1 MKHPGARRRPGRERA
16 VACSAASAFAAGW
29 VLTAVS
35 ELITTQ
41 SFADAAALLFGF
53 TPRAVATAA
62 FLGLIICTLGFLCR
76 SIFAGG
82 LIVTLFVAGLSFANY
97 YKMLITS
104 TPLYVQDIRLV
115 TQVGGIMELNEASMK
130 FSGESAAAVV
140 IMLLVL
146 VGLFFVS
153 RRFRPR
159 LREGLISGLI
169 SAILFASLFCVPAS
183 VESWFYGPAGSGQ
196 AAAQD
201 TQIVHNS
208 RCGVLLGLWR
218 SVVLGGEEEL
228 IPEPDE
234 EELMLMN
241 AQSWIEELPDTEK
254 DEQPNVIFVLGES
267 FFDVTELPGVS
278 YAEDPVA
285 DFHRICSEGVSG
297 KFYTHTLGYGTEN
310 IELEI
315 MTGINTRFFSWD
327 DMIYGWEQEKLL
339 TYPSLPQLFSDAGYY
354 TAYLH
359 TFNDGIY
366 NRTALYTALGF
377 QDMYFSGDFAAID
390 PEAAAAPDYWGYMY
404 GKIAGEFYSDDYLAD
419 VTAEL
424 FDQKAGEGPVF
435 LWAVT
440 MENHTPYTADKFSS
454 YDFPFES
461 DLGDEA
467 VGVLNAVTQG
477 VADCSEALGKLV
489 DHLAAQDEPVIV
501 VFFGDHRPGT
511 PLESGAT
518 VYSEL
523 GMCPED
529 VADWE
534 LEDYA
539 ELYSTDY
546 VIWSNDP
553 SLLPAEPGSRMN
565 TSSTLLGVE
574 ALQMAG
580 MDLDEYWSMCA
591 VVDTVS
597 DGWTWNF
604 FVPQDGE
611 PCFSPFAGL
620 DEEGLDII
628 QAMRVFMNS
637 TFYGTDGPD
646 FRDIFAGTERDTDTK

>member
-183 VESWFYGPAGSGQ
+183 VESWFYGPVGSGQ

-218 SVVLGGEEEL
+218 SVVLGGEEL

>member
-41 SFADAAALLFGF
+41 SFADAAALLFGS

-62 FLGLIICTLGFLCR
+62 FLGLVICTLGFLCR

-82 LIVTLFVAGLSFANY
+82 LVVTLSVAGLSFANY

-146 VGLFFVS
+146 VGLFFAS

-183 VESWFYGPAGSGQ
+183 VESWFYGPVGSGQ

-241 AQSWIEELPDTEK
+241 AQSWIEELPDTDK

-489 DHLAAQDEPVIV
+489 DYLAAQDEPVIV

-574 ALQMAG
+574 ALQLAG

>member
-62 FLGLIICTLGFLCR
+62 FLGLVICTLGFLCR

-82 LIVTLFVAGLSFANY
+82 LIVTLSVAGLSFANY

-404 GKIAGEFYSDDYLAD
+404 GKIAGEFNSDDYLAD

>member
-82 LIVTLFVAGLSFANY
+82 LIVTLSVAGLSFANY

>member
-41 SFADAAALLFGF
+41 SFADAAALLFSF

-241 AQSWIEELPDTEK
+241 AQSWIEELLDTDK

-390 PEAAAAPDYWGYMY
+390 PEAAAAPDYWSYMY

-574 ALQMAG
+574 ALQLAG
-580 MDLDEYWSMCA
+580 IDLDEYWSMCA

-611 PCFSPFAGL
+611 PCFSPYVGL
-620 DEEGLDII
+620 DEKGMDII
-628 QAMRVFMNS
+628 KAMRVFMNS

>member
-41 SFADAAALLFGF
+41 SFADAAVLLFGF

-62 FLGLIICTLGFLCR
+62 FLGLVICTLGFLCR

-82 LIVTLFVAGLSFANY
+82 LIVTLSVAGLSFANY

-183 VESWFYGPAGSGQ
+183 VESWFYGPVGSGQ

-285 DFHRICSEGVSG
+285 DFHRICCEGLSG

-390 PEAAAAPDYWGYMY
+390 PEAAAAPDYWSYMY

-518 VYSEL
+518 VCSEL

-611 PCFSPFAGL
+611 PCFSPYVGL
-620 DEEGLDII
+620 DEKGMDII

>member
-82 LIVTLFVAGLSFANY
+82 LIVTLSVAGLSFANY

-241 AQSWIEELPDTEK
+241 AQSWIEELPDTDK

-518 VYSEL
+518 VCSEL

-574 ALQMAG
+574 ALQLAG

-611 PCFSPFAGL
+611 PCFSPYVGL
-620 DEEGLDII
+620 DEKGMDII
-628 QAMRVFMNS
+628 KAMRVFMNS
-637 TFYGTDGPD
+637 TFYGSDGPD

>member
-183 VESWFYGPAGSGQ
+183 VESWFYGPVGSGQ

-297 KFYTHTLGYGTEN
+297 KFYTHTLGYGAEN

-574 ALQMAG
+574 ALQLAG
-580 MDLDEYWSMCA
+580 IDLDEYWSMCA

-646 FRDIFAGTERDTDTK
+646 FRDIFAGTERDTDTT

>member
-183 VESWFYGPAGSGQ
+183 VESWFYGPVGSGQ

-218 SVVLGGEEEL
+218 SVVLGGEEL

-574 ALQMAG
+574 ALQLAG
-580 MDLDEYWSMCA
+580 IDLDEYWSMCA

>member
-62 FLGLIICTLGFLCR
+62 FLGLVICTLGFLCR

-82 LIVTLFVAGLSFANY
+82 LVVTLSVAGLSFANY

-130 FSGESAAAVV
+130 FSGESAAAVAV
-140 IMLLVL
+140 MPLVL
-146 VGLFFVS
+146 VGLFFAS

-159 LREGLISGLI
+159 LREGLISGLV

-218 SVVLGGEEEL
+218 SVVLGGEEL

-574 ALQMAG
+574 ALQLAG

-611 PCFSPFAGL
+611 PCFSPYVGL
-620 DEEGLDII
+620 DEKGMDII
-628 QAMRVFMNS
+628 KAMRVFMNS
-637 TFYGTDGPD
+637 TFYGSDGPD

>member
-62 FLGLIICTLGFLCR
+62 FLGLVICTLGFLCR

-82 LIVTLFVAGLSFANY
+82 LIVTLSVAGLSFANY

-130 FSGESAAAVV
+130 FSGESAAAVAV
-140 IMLLVL
+140 MLLVL

-159 LREGLISGLI
+159 LREGLISGLV

-241 AQSWIEELPDTEK
+241 AQSWIEELPDTDK

-574 ALQMAG
+574 ALQLAG
-580 MDLDEYWSMCA
+580 IDLDEYWSMCA

>member
-523 GMCPED
+523 GMCPAN

-646 FRDIFAGTERDTDTK
+646 FRDIFAGTERDTETK

>member
-62 FLGLIICTLGFLCR
+62 FLGLVICTLGFLCR

-82 LIVTLFVAGLSFANY
+82 LIVTLSVAGLSFANY

-574 ALQMAG
+574 ALQLAG
-580 MDLDEYWSMCA
+580 IDLDEYWSMCA

-611 PCFSPFAGL
+611 PCFSPYVGL
-620 DEEGLDII
+620 DEKGMDII
-628 QAMRVFMNS
+628 KAMRVFMNS

>member
-62 FLGLIICTLGFLCR
+62 FLGLVICTLGFLCR

-82 LIVTLFVAGLSFANY
+82 LVVTLSVAGLSFANY

-130 FSGESAAAVV
+130 FSGESAAAVAV
-140 IMLLVL
+140 MLLVL

-159 LREGLISGLI
+159 LGAGLISGLI

-183 VESWFYGPAGSGQ
+183 VESWFYGPVGSGQ

-241 AQSWIEELPDTEK
+241 AQSWIEDLPDTEK

-574 ALQMAG
+574 ALQLAG

-611 PCFSPFAGL
+611 PCFSPYVGL
-620 DEEGLDII
+620 DEKGMDII
-628 QAMRVFMNS
+628 KAMRVFMNS
-637 TFYGTDGPD
+637 TFYGSDGPD

>member
-62 FLGLIICTLGFLCR
+62 FLGLVICTLGFLCR

-82 LIVTLFVAGLSFANY
+82 LVVTLSVAGLSFANY

-130 FSGESAAAVV
+130 FSGESAAAVAV
-140 IMLLVL
+140 MLLVL
-146 VGLFFVS
+146 VGLFFAS

-159 LREGLISGLI
+159 LREGLISGLV

-611 PCFSPFAGL
+611 PCFSPYVGL
-620 DEEGLDII
+620 DEKGMDII
-628 QAMRVFMNS
+628 KAMRVFMNS
-637 TFYGTDGPD
+637 TFYGSDGPD

>member
-62 FLGLIICTLGFLCR
+62 FLGLVICTLGFLCR

-82 LIVTLFVAGLSFANY
+82 LIVTLSVAGLSFANY

-130 FSGESAAAVV
+130 FSGESAAAVAV
-140 IMLLVL
+140 MLLVL
-146 VGLFFVS
+146 VGLFFAS

-159 LREGLISGLI
+159 LREGLISGLV

-183 VESWFYGPAGSGQ
+183 VESWFYGPVGSGQ

-218 SVVLGGEEEL
+218 SVVLGGEESF

-241 AQSWIEELPDTEK
+241 AQSWIEDLPDTDK

>member
-62 FLGLIICTLGFLCR
+62 FLGLVICTLGFLCR

-82 LIVTLFVAGLSFANY
+82 LIVTLSVAGLSFANY

-130 FSGESAAAVV
+130 FSGESAAAVAV
-140 IMLLVL
+140 MLLVL

-159 LREGLISGLI
+159 LREGLISGLV

-241 AQSWIEELPDTEK
+241 AQSWIEELPDTDK

>member
-62 FLGLIICTLGFLCR
+62 FLGLVICTLGFLCR

-82 LIVTLFVAGLSFANY
+82 LIVTLSVAGLSFANY

-241 AQSWIEELPDTEK
+241 AQSWIEELPDTDK

-390 PEAAAAPDYWGYMY
+390 PEAAAAPDYWSYMY

-574 ALQMAG
+574 ALQLAG
-580 MDLDEYWSMCA
+580 IDLDEYWSMCA

>member
-62 FLGLIICTLGFLCR
+62 FLGLVICTLGFLCR

-159 LREGLISGLI
+159 LREGLISGLV

-390 PEAAAAPDYWGYMY
+390 QEAAAAPDYWGYMY

>member
-62 FLGLIICTLGFLCR
+62 FLGLVICTLGFLCR

-82 LIVTLFVAGLSFANY
+82 LIVTLSVAGLSFANY

-159 LREGLISGLI
+159 LREGLISGLV

-574 ALQMAG
+574 ALQLAG
-580 MDLDEYWSMCA
+580 IDLDEYWSMCA

>member
-580 MDLDEYWSMCA
+580 IDLDEYWSMCA

-611 PCFSPFAGL
+611 PCFSPYVGL
-620 DEEGLDII
+620 DEKGMDII
-628 QAMRVFMNS
+628 KAMRVFMNS
-637 TFYGTDGPD
+637 TFYGSDGPD

>member
-169 SAILFASLFCVPAS
+169 SAILFASLFCVPSS

-241 AQSWIEELPDTEK
+241 AQSWIEELPDTDK

-574 ALQMAG
+574 ALQLAG

-611 PCFSPFAGL
+611 PCFSPYVGL
-620 DEEGLDII
+620 DEKGMDII
-628 QAMRVFMNS
+628 KAMRVFMNS
-637 TFYGTDGPD
+637 TFYGSDGPD

>member
-62 FLGLIICTLGFLCR
+62 FLGLVICTLGFLCR

-82 LIVTLFVAGLSFANY
+82 LIVTLSVAGLSFANY

-183 VESWFYGPAGSGQ
+183 VESWFYGPVGSGQ

-241 AQSWIEELPDTEK
+241 AQSWIEELPDTDK

-628 QAMRVFMNS
+628 KAMRVFMNS
-637 TFYGTDGPD
+637 TFYGSDGPD

>member
-62 FLGLIICTLGFLCR
+62 FLGLVICTLGFLCQ

-82 LIVTLFVAGLSFANY
+82 LIVTLSVAGLSFANY

-146 VGLFFVS
+146 VGLFFAS

-159 LREGLISGLI
+159 LREGLISGLV

-183 VESWFYGPAGSGQ
+183 VESWFYGPVGSGQ

-241 AQSWIEELPDTEK
+241 AQSWIEELPDTDK

-390 PEAAAAPDYWGYMY
+390 PEAAAAPDYWSYMY

-518 VYSEL
+518 VYSEI

-539 ELYSTDY
+539 ELYATDY

-553 SLLPAEPGSRMN
+553 LLLPAEPGSRMN

>member
-62 FLGLIICTLGFLCR
+62 FLGLVICTLGFLCR

-82 LIVTLFVAGLSFANY
+82 LIVTLSVAGLSFANY

-130 FSGESAAAVV
+130 FSGESAAAVAV
-140 IMLLVL
+140 MLLVL

-159 LREGLISGLI
+159 LGAGLISGLI

-183 VESWFYGPAGSGQ
+183 VESWFYGPVGSGQ

-241 AQSWIEELPDTEK
+241 AQSWIEELPDTDK

-574 ALQMAG
+574 ALQLAG
-580 MDLDEYWSMCA
+580 IDLDEYWSMCA

-611 PCFSPFAGL
+611 PCFSPYVGP
-620 DEEGLDII
+620 DEKGMDII
-628 QAMRVFMNS
+628 KAMRVFMNS
-637 TFYGTDGPD
+637 TFYGSDGPD

>member
-62 FLGLIICTLGFLCR
+62 FLGLVICTLGFLCR

-82 LIVTLFVAGLSFANY
+82 LIVTLSVAGLSFANY

-130 FSGESAAAVV
+130 FSGESAAAVAV
-140 IMLLVL
+140 MLLVL

-159 LREGLISGLI
+159 LREGLISGLV

-218 SVVLGGEEEL
+218 SVVLGGEEL

-523 GMCPED
+523 GMCPAN

-574 ALQMAG
+574 ALQLAG
-580 MDLDEYWSMCA
+580 IDLDEYWSMCA

>member
-62 FLGLIICTLGFLCR
+62 FLGLVICTLGFLCQ

-82 LIVTLFVAGLSFANY
+82 LIVTLSVAGLSFANY

-130 FSGESAAAVV
+130 FSGESAAAVAV
-140 IMLLVL
+140 MLLVL

-424 FDQKAGEGPVF
+424 LDQKAGEGPVF

-440 MENHTPYTADKFSS
+440 MENHTPFTADKFSS

>member
-62 FLGLIICTLGFLCR
+62 FLGLVICTLGFLCR

-82 LIVTLFVAGLSFANY
+82 LIVTLSVAGLSFANY

-159 LREGLISGLI
+159 LREGLISGLV

-241 AQSWIEELPDTEK
+241 AQSWNEELPDTDK

-574 ALQMAG
+574 ALQLAG

-604 FVPQDGE
+604 FVTQDGE
-611 PCFSPFAGL
+611 PCFSPYVGL
-620 DEEGLDII
+620 DEKGMDII
-628 QAMRVFMNS
+628 KAMRVFMNS
-637 TFYGTDGPD
+637 TFYGSDGPD

>member
-218 SVVLGGEEEL
+218 SVVLGGEEL

-518 VYSEL
+518 VCSEL

-553 SLLPAEPGSRMN
+553 SLLPAEPGSRTN

-574 ALQMAG
+574 ALQLAG

-611 PCFSPFAGL
+611 PCFSPYVGL
-620 DEEGLDII
+620 DEKGMDII

>member
-611 PCFSPFAGL
+611 PCFSPYVGL
-620 DEEGLDII
+620 DEKGMDII
-628 QAMRVFMNS
+628 KAMRVFMNS
-637 TFYGTDGPD
+637 TFYGSDGPD

>member
-183 VESWFYGPAGSGQ
+183 VESWFYGPVGSGQ

-218 SVVLGGEEEL
+218 SVVLGGEEL

-241 AQSWIEELPDTEK
+241 ARSWIEELPDTEK

-518 VYSEL
+518 VCSEL

-553 SLLPAEPGSRMN
+553 SLLPAEPGSRTN

-574 ALQMAG
+574 ALQLAG

-611 PCFSPFAGL
+611 PCFSPYVGL
-620 DEEGLDII
+620 DEKGMDII

>member
-62 FLGLIICTLGFLCR
+62 FLGLVICTLGFLCR

-146 VGLFFVS
+146 VGLFFAS

-241 AQSWIEELPDTEK
+241 AQSWIEELPDTDK

>member
-16 VACSAASAFAAGW
+16 VACSAASAFVAGW

-62 FLGLIICTLGFLCR
+62 FLGLVICTLGFLCR

-82 LIVTLFVAGLSFANY
+82 LVVTLSVAGLSFANY

-130 FSGESAAAVV
+130 FSGESAAAVAV
-140 IMLLVL
+140 MLLVL
-146 VGLFFVS
+146 VGLFFAS

-159 LREGLISGLI
+159 LGAGLISGLI

-196 AAAQD
+196 EAAQD

-574 ALQMAG
+574 ALQLAG

-611 PCFSPFAGL
+611 PCFSPYVGL
-620 DEEGLDII
+620 DEKGMDII
-628 QAMRVFMNS
+628 KAMRVFMNS
-637 TFYGTDGPD
+637 TFYGSDGPD

>member
-130 FSGESAAAVV
+130 FSGESAAAVAV
-140 IMLLVL
+140 MLLVL

-241 AQSWIEELPDTEK
+241 AQSWIEDLPDTDK

-424 FDQKAGEGPVF
+424 FDQKTGEGPVF

-553 SLLPAEPGSRMN
+553 SLLPVEPGSRMN

-574 ALQMAG
+574 ALQLAG
-580 MDLDEYWSMCA
+580 IDLDEYWSMCA

-611 PCFSPFAGL
+611 PCFSPYVGL
-620 DEEGLDII
+620 DEKGMDII
-628 QAMRVFMNS
+628 KAMRVFMNS

>member
-62 FLGLIICTLGFLCR
+62 FLGLVICTLGFLCR

-611 PCFSPFAGL
+611 PCFSPYVGL
-620 DEEGLDII
+620 DEKGMDII
-628 QAMRVFMNS
+628 KAMRVFMNS
-637 TFYGTDGPD
+637 TFYGSDGPD

>member
-41 SFADAAALLFGF
+41 SFADAAALLFGY

-62 FLGLIICTLGFLCR
+62 FLGLVICTLGFLCR

-82 LIVTLFVAGLSFANY
+82 LIVTLSVAGLSFANY

-146 VGLFFVS
+146 VGLFFAS

-159 LREGLISGLI
+159 LREGLISGLV

-201 TQIVHNS
+201 RQIVHNS

>member
-16 VACSAASAFAAGW
+16 VACSAVSAFAAGW

-62 FLGLIICTLGFLCR
+62 FLGLVICTLGFLCR

-82 LIVTLFVAGLSFANY
+82 LIVTLSVAGLSFANY

-130 FSGESAAAVV
+130 FSGESAAAVAV
-140 IMLLVL
+140 MLLVL

-218 SVVLGGEEEL
+218 SVVLGGEESF

-241 AQSWIEELPDTEK
+241 AQSWIEELPDTDK

-267 FFDVTELPGVS
+267 FFDVTQLPGVS

-611 PCFSPFAGL
+611 PCFSPYVGL
-620 DEEGLDII
+620 DEKGMDII
-628 QAMRVFMNS
+628 KAMRVFMNS
-637 TFYGTDGPD
+637 TFYGSDGPD

>member
-41 SFADAAALLFGF
+41 SFADAAALLFSF

-62 FLGLIICTLGFLCR
+62 FLGLVICTLGFLCR

-82 LIVTLFVAGLSFANY
+82 LVVTLSVAGLSFANY

-130 FSGESAAAVV
+130 FSGESAAAVAV
-140 IMLLVL
+140 MLLVL
-146 VGLFFVS
+146 VGLFFAS

-159 LREGLISGLI
+159 LREGLISGLV

-218 SVVLGGEEEL
+218 SVVLGGEESF

-390 PEAAAAPDYWGYMY
+390 PEAAAAPDYWSYMY

-523 GMCPED
+523 GMCPAN

-574 ALQMAG
+574 ALQLAG

-611 PCFSPFAGL
+611 PCFSPYVGL
-620 DEEGLDII
+620 DEKGMDII
-628 QAMRVFMNS
+628 KAMRVFMNS
-637 TFYGTDGPD
+637 TFYGSDGPD